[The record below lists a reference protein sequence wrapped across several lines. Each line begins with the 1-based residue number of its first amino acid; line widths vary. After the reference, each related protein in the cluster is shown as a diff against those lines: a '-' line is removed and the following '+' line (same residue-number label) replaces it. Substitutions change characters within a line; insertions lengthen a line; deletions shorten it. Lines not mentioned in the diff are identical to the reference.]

1 MSIAVFIETYEPN
14 LGAQRRQALLVPHE
28 GAVRVYNRVTDGQKG
43 PHNKWLETDI
53 DRLIDSIGDSETL
66 TRQPSGIYVT
76 PADARAI
83 TAHGYSPVLGTKAV
97 QAHLKAPDT
106 NSAEDTISDVS
117 TLYARVAEDDATL
130 AELVIDHR
138 RQQPPV
144 IRQVPMAPAPAP
156 VIVNVTPASPEPIV
170 VVETPTPVVES
181 SPVMAD
187 EPLVLRPQLAGVP
200 PKHLADRYIHRNVL
214 GNTEDFKAFDYARAN
229 HINVL
234 IYGPTGPGK
243 TTAVEAWAAERNLRM
258 ATVSGNAA
266 LEPSHLFGKFISD
279 GRGGFCW
286 VDGPV
291 TDVVR
296 NGGVLLLDE
305 FNFISPKIYTVIYP
319 LTDSRRTITL
329 LDHMGEVIEAHK
341 DLTIFATMNPDY
353 VGTSPLNFAMRN
365 RFDMQI
371 PWDYD
376 EKVES
381 KLVKSKALQTM
392 IKQLR
397 DEGAKGSYETPIS
410 TNMLMEFSEFV
421 RDLGYEFAVENF
433 IAHFGSDEQPSIRLV
448 VQTHETNLRR
458 DFHIE
463 DVVIE
468 TEHAADQGDGLQDWE
483 RELLN
488 TNNNTANPF

>member
-1 MSIAVFIETYEPN
+1 MAIAVFVETYEPSM
-14 LGAQRRQALLVPHE
+14 GAHKRQLLLVPHNDM
-28 GAVRVYNRVTDGQKG
+28 VRVYNRVTDGQKG

-53 DRLIDSIGDSETL
+53 DTFFDSLKDTESI

-76 PADARAI
+76 GADERAI
-83 TAHGYSPVLGTKAV
+83 NNQGYSPVLGTKAV
-97 QAHLKAPDT
+97 QAHLKAAPNT
-106 NSAEDTISDVS
+106 NTAVDALTQISE
-117 TLYARVAEDDATL
+117 LYELVAEGDSSL
-130 AELVIDHR
+130 ADLVIDYR
-138 RQQPPV
+138 RQPQNNVVNVPIV
-144 IRQVPMAPAPAP
+144 SDHTQV
-156 VIVNVTPASPEPIV
+156 VNVTPAVAEPITIPGT
-170 VVETPTPVVES
+170 TPIVPSIPVTAPVAAAPTVDSVES
-181 SPVMAD
+181 APA
-187 EPLVLRPQLAGVP
+187 LRPQLASVP
-200 PKHLADRYIHRNVL
+200 PKALAKRYIHRQVL
-214 GNTEDFKAFDYARAN
+214 GTTEDFQTFDYARAN

-243 TTAVEAWAAERNLRM
+243 TTAVEAWAAERDLRM

-319 LTDSRRTITL
+319 LTDARRTITL
-329 LDHMGEVIEAHK
+329 LDHMGEVIQSHN

-353 VGTSPLNFAMRN
+353 VGTTPLNFAMRN
-365 RFDMQI
+365 RFDLQI

-397 DEGAKGSYETPIS
+397 DEASKGSYETPIS
-410 TNMLMEFSEFV
+410 TNMLQEFSQFAQ
-421 RDLGYEFAVENF
+421 DMGYEFAVENF
-433 IAHFGSDEQPSIRLV
+433 IAHFGADEQPSVRLV
-448 VQTHETNLRR
+448 IQTHEVNLRN
-458 DFHIE
+458 DFGLDQQSYAEYE
-463 DVVIE
+463 DE
-468 TEHAADQGDGLQDWE
+468 NTRQDNAADVSV
-483 RELLN
+483 N
-488 TNNNTANPF
+488 A

>member
-1 MSIAVFIETYEPN
+1 MSNVAVFIETYEPC
-14 LGAQRRQALLVPHE
+14 LGAQRRQALLVPYE
-28 GAVRVYNRVTDGQKG
+28 GVVRVWSRITDGQKG

-53 DRLIDSIGDSETL
+53 DAFLASVGEGETI
-66 TRQPSGIYVT
+66 TKTPSGVYVT
-76 PADARAI
+76 PADTRAI
-83 TAHGYSPVLGTKAV
+83 GTHGYSPVLGTKAV
-97 QAHLKAPDT
+97 QAHLKATDT
-106 NSAEDTISDVS
+106 NSTEDTVSEISS
-117 TLYARVAEDDATL
+117 LYARVAEDDPSLEA
-130 AELVIDHR
+130 LVIDYR
-138 RQQPPV
+138 RQQARPV
-144 IRQVPMAPAPAP
+144 ITPVPVAPAPAP
-156 VIVNVTPASPEPIV
+156 VIVNVTPAAPEPV
-170 VVETPTPVVES
+170 VVAEPVVETPIVQSVDPE
-181 SPVMAD
+181 PVM
-187 EPLVLRPQLAGVP
+187 RPQLSSVP
-200 PKHLADRYIHRNVL
+200 PRALADRYIHRNVL

-243 TTAVEAWAAERNLRM
+243 TTAVEAWAADRNLRM

-286 VDGPV
+286 IDGPV

-329 LDHMGEVIEAHK
+329 LDHMGEVIVAHK
-341 DLTIFATMNPDY
+341 DLTVFATMNPDY

-376 EKVES
+376 EKVEG
-381 KLVKSKALQTM
+381 KLVKSKALQNM
-392 IKQLR
+392 VKQLR
-397 DEGAKGSYETPIS
+397 EEAAKGSYETPIS
-410 TNMLMEFSEFV
+410 TNMLIEFSEFV

-448 VQTHETNLRR
+448 VQTHEVNLRR
-458 DFHIE
+458 DFGSDE
-463 DVVIE
+463 SGT
-468 TEHAADQGDGLQDWE
+468 TEHAADTG
-483 RELLN
+483 
-488 TNNNTANPF
+488 TNN